1 MRTLSGE
8 ICLSNDVLIL
18 TGSCLEMRSDAFRIG
33 LGAADLGGA
42 GLLFVP
48 RLGPNRNWP
57 LRELATPASKTTRSN
72 MGNFAGIVRSAATVA
87 VYALKPTR

>member
-42 GLLFVP
+42 GLGVP
-48 RLGPNRNWP
+48 RLGPEEYLAIERRRN
-57 LRELATPASKTTRSN
+57 ASQ
-72 MGNFAGIVRSAATVA
+72 
-87 VYALKPTR
+87 

>member
-1 MRTLSGE
+1 MRALSGE

-18 TGSCLEMRSDAFRIG
+18 TGSCLEMSSDAFRIG
-33 LGAADLGGA
+33 LGAADLGAA
-42 GLLFVP
+42 GLGVP

-57 LRELATPASKTTRSN
+57 LREHATPASKTTWTN
-72 MGNFAGIVRSAATVA
+72 MGNFAGMVRSAATVA